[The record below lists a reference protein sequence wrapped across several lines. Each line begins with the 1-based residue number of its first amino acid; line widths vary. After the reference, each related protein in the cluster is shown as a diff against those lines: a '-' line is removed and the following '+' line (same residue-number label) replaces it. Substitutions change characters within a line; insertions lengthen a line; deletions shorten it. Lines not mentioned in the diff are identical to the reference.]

1 MIIRWTNDAEGDL
14 SSIRYF
20 IESDSLEASRKVVL
34 SIIWHTEQHLALF
47 PNSGKIGRVAG
58 TREFLV
64 PKLPYFVPYRV
75 NGSTIEIIGV
85 YHTSQA
91 WPEEF

>member
-1 MIIRWTNDAEGDL
+1 MKIHWTNDAEQNSL
-14 SSIRYF
+14 AIRCF
-20 IESDSLEASRKVVL
+20 IESDSIEASRKVVL
-34 SIIWHTEQHLALF
+34 AIILHTEHRLTLF
-47 PNSGKIGRVAG
+47 PASGKIGRVSG

-64 PKLPYFVPYRV
+64 PKLPYFVPYRIK
-75 NGSTIEIIGV
+75 GTTIEIIGV